1 MKKNNNDKN
10 KIKIKRSRKNKKRLL
25 NKKKESNLL
34 GQYEML
40 RQSLLSNSIQR
51 ITDVKNDEAKLQNY
65 TKK

>member
-51 ITDVKNDEAKLQNY
+51 ITDVKNDEAK
-65 TKK
+65 

>member
-25 NKKKESNLL
+25 NKKKQSDLL
-34 GQYEML
+34 VKYEVL

-51 ITDVKNDEAKLQNY
+51 ITDVKNNEGK
-65 TKK
+65 

>member
-25 NKKKESNLL
+25 NKKKQSDLL
-34 GQYEML
+34 VKYEVL

-51 ITDVKNDEAKLQNY
+51 ITDVKNDEAKQ
-65 TKK
+65 

>member
-25 NKKKESNLL
+25 NKKKQSDLL
-34 GQYEML
+34 VKYEVL

-51 ITDVKNDEAKLQNY
+51 ITDVKNDEAK
-65 TKK
+65 

>member
-34 GQYEML
+34 AKYEVL
-40 RQSLLSNSIQR
+40 RQSLLSSSIQR
-51 ITDVKNDEAKLQNY
+51 ITDVKNDEVK
-65 TKK
+65 

>member
-25 NKKKESNLL
+25 NKKKQSNLL
-34 GQYEML
+34 VKYEML

-51 ITDVKNDEAKLQNY
+51 ITDVKNDEAK
-65 TKK
+65 

>member
-25 NKKKESNLL
+25 NKKKQSDLL
-34 GQYEML
+34 VKYEVL

-51 ITDVKNDEAKLQNY
+51 ITDVKNNEGKQ
-65 TKK
+65 

>member
-25 NKKKESNLL
+25 NKKKQSNLL
-34 GQYEML
+34 AKYEVL

-51 ITDVKNDEAKLQNY
+51 ITDVKNDEAR
-65 TKK
+65 

>member
-25 NKKKESNLL
+25 NKKKQSNLL
-34 GQYEML
+34 VKYEVL

-51 ITDVKNDEAKLQNY
+51 ITDVKNDEAK
-65 TKK
+65 

>member
-25 NKKKESNLL
+25 NKKKQSNLL
-34 GQYEML
+34 AKYEVL

-51 ITDVKNDEAKLQNY
+51 ITDVKNDEAK
-65 TKK
+65 

>member
-25 NKKKESNLL
+25 NKKKQSNLL
-34 GQYEML
+34 VKYEVL

-51 ITDVKNDEAKLQNY
+51 ITDIKNDEAK
-65 TKK
+65 

>member
-25 NKKKESNLL
+25 NKKKQSNFLVK
-34 GQYEML
+34 YEVL

-51 ITDVKNDEAKLQNY
+51 ITDVKNDEAK
-65 TKK
+65 